1 MKVIL
6 IADDGPYGKK
16 GEVKEVKKGFARNYL
31 FPKKIA
37 IEATSGNLKDWGQQ
51 INALKKKEEKLRE
64 EADDFASRLQGVSCK
79 IPVKVGEE
87 EKIFGSVTS
96 QTISDVL
103 SQQGFDVSKKNIDLD
118 LPLKTIGT
126 HEVKIKLH
134 SDVSV
139 KINVELIKEDLEN
152 EQG

>member
-16 GEVKEVKKGFARNYL
+16 GEVREVKKGFARNYL
-31 FPKKIA
+31 FPKRIA
-37 IEATSGNLKDWGQQ
+37 IEATRGNLLDWGQQ
-51 INALKKKEEKLRE
+51 INALKKKEEKIRE
-64 EADDFASRLQGVSCK
+64 EAEEFASRLQGVSCK
-79 IPVKVGEE
+79 IPVKVGSE

-103 SQQGFDVSKKNIDLD
+103 SRQGFDVSKKDIDLD
-118 LPLKTIGT
+118 SPLKTLGN

-134 SDVSV
+134 SDVV
-139 KINVELIKEDLEN
+139 ININVELIEQGLEN

>member
-16 GEVKEVKKGFARNYL
+16 GEVREVKKGFARNYL
-31 FPKKIA
+31 FPKRIA
-37 IEATSGNLKDWGQQ
+37 IEATRGNLLDWGQQ
-51 INALKKKEEKLRE
+51 INALKKKEEKIRE
-64 EADDFASRLQGVSCK
+64 EAEEFASRLQGVSCK
-79 IPVKVGEE
+79 VPVKVGGE

-103 SQQGFDVSKKNIDLD
+103 SRQGFDVSKKDIDLD
-118 LPLKTIGT
+118 SPLKTLGN

-134 SDVSV
+134 SDVV
-139 KINVELIKEDLEN
+139 ININVELIEQGLEN